1 MVKYRRRFEIIADVI
16 SAAEKGAK
24 KTRIMYFANL
34 SYRLL
39 QKYLGD
45 TVKVGFIRESGGGY
59 ESTEKG
65 RIFLERYTEFSG
77 KYSKLVNDF
86 EALKFEM
93 EVLERMCTSIRED
106 ESKSNNARRKLSEL
120 LH

>member
-1 MVKYRRRFEIIADVI
+1 MVKYRRRFEIIADII

-24 KTRIMYFANL
+24 KTKIMYFANL

-39 QKYLGD
+39 QRYLED
-45 TVKVGFIRESGGGY
+45 SVKVGFIRESDKGY

-65 RIFLERYTEFSG
+65 RIFLEKFSQFST

-86 EALKFEM
+86 ESLKFEM
-93 EVLERMCTSIRED
+93 EVLERMCSSARED
-106 ESKSNNARRKLSEL
+106 EARSNNVGRKLSEAF
-120 LH
+120 H